1 VEPRHG
7 RDSPRRPDAHS
18 RYARVY
24 DADGAPAADRGGC
37 ETCGYPRADNPQPD
51 VYDRLERQARAIAQ
65 ALHDESGQLLSA
77 AHLALSEIVGDV
89 PEAVRA
95 RIDDVRKHLD
105 SIEDQFR
112 RIAGEMRAQ
121 PLEDRGLAAAL
132 EFLADSIGRRRGIA
146 IAVEAASLP
155 NLPPAVA
162 TSIYRV
168 VLEALNNVA
177 QHARATS
184 VRINVRKVDRVLHC
198 SVRDDGNGFDVGR
211 VLGDGAGAGLDLTV
225 MRERLVPLGGRLD
238 VRSAQGRGTDL
249 VITIPLED

>member
-1 VEPRHG
+1 ML
-7 RDSPRRPDAHS
+7 DAG
-18 RYARVY
+18 
-24 DADGAPAADRGGC
+24 GAPAAGRGVC
-37 ETCGYPRADNPQPD
+37 EACGHPRDDNPRPD
-51 VYDRLERQARAIAQ
+51 VHHRLERQARAIAQ

-105 SIEDQFR
+105 AIEDQFR

-121 PLEDRGLAAAL
+121 PLDRGLAAAL

-162 TSIYRV
+162 TCIYRV

-177 QHARATS
+177 RHARAARAEVVVAQTAHALEITIADDGCGFDASEVPAGHLGLHFMSERASAIGADLAITS
-184 VRINVRKVDRVLHC
+184 QPGNGTTVRISL
-198 SVRDDGNGFDVGR
+198 
-211 VLGDGAGAGLDLTV
+211 
-225 MRERLVPLGGRLD
+225 P
-238 VRSAQGRGTDL
+238 RG
-249 VITIPLED
+249 

>member
-1 VEPRHG
+1 ML
-7 RDSPRRPDAHS
+7 DAG
-18 RYARVY
+18 
-24 DADGAPAADRGGC
+24 GAPAAGRGVC
-37 ETCGYPRADNPQPD
+37 EACGHPRDDNPRPD
-51 VYDRLERQARAIAQ
+51 VHHRLERQARAIAQ

-105 SIEDQFR
+105 AIEDQFR

-121 PLEDRGLAAAL
+121 PLDRGLAAAL

-162 TSIYRV
+162 TCIYRV

-177 QHARATS
+177 RHARATS

-198 SVRDDGNGFDVGR
+198 SVQDDGNGFDVGR
-211 VLGDGAGAGLDLTV
+211 VLGDGAAAGLDLTV
-225 MRERLVPLGGRLD
+225 MRERLAPLGGRLD